1 MNNDY
6 VTEKCYDRMIRSEM
20 VNKREQMTYDTSR
33 KERFTDCCPDQ
44 SGNVI
49 PLMWSQEGGEPRSG
63 EAVTTSDREVRAKRP
78 LSAVF

>member
-33 KERFTDCCPDQ
+33 KERFTD
-44 SGNVI
+44 SVVLIRVG
-49 PLMWSQEGGEPRSG
+49 MS
-63 EAVTTSDREVRAKRP
+63 
-78 LSAVF
+78 FH

>member
-6 VTEKCYDRMIRSEM
+6 VTEKCYDRTIAMIRSEM

-33 KERFTDCCPDQ
+33 KERFTD
-44 SGNVI
+44 SVVLIRVG
-49 PLMWSQEGGEPRSG
+49 MSSQEGGEPRSG
-63 EAVTTSDREVRAKRP
+63 EAVTTSDREVRAKWP

>member
-20 VNKREQMTYDTSR
+20 VNKREQMTLLGKKDLQT
-33 KERFTDCCPDQ
+33 Q